1 VVKEVF
7 SGIKNSYSL
16 LSQGNDMGAR
26 IEKLFI
32 TTLFMGICSACGGGL
47 TSFDVTLQLISDC
60 SQAGSGAIQCEDL
73 ETATAV
79 NEGGTWFLEQKEGR
93 TFILTNHQGETI
105 KGVGAFEEE
114 SGQIYQARKYEE
126 EVNTSD
132 GCHSFTDNFYDIVLQ
147 DNKITGALTIA
158 QTGGSALESSE
169 TDCGVLWAHEIKYL
183 VKGTQS
189 DEVVPGL

>member
-1 VVKEVF
+1 
-7 SGIKNSYSL
+7 
-16 LSQGNDMGAR
+16 MGAR

-32 TTLFMGICSACGGGL
+32 TTLFMSMCCACGAANGGL

-79 NEGGTWFLEQKEGR
+79 NESGIWFLEQKEGR

-132 GCHSFTDNFYDIVLQ
+132 GCHNFTDKFYDIVLK
-147 DNKITGALTIA
+147 DNEITGALTIA
-158 QTGGSALESSE
+158 QTGGSGLESA
-169 TDCGVLWAHEIKYL
+169 DCDVLWAHEIKYL